1 MQFDAL
7 DRVLSKIDVMGA
19 PPLSPRER
27 RVSAATAW
35 RSGAVGASAP
45 AAAPAPA
52 AALAE
57 AVGATIQRASSFGR
71 RPKAPNHKQ
80 QLKHALTVNA
90 AHVITQDYVMLSRPL
105 TDGLMLMDAQER
117 KLRMVRSLGELL
129 PLRRYTTEYGNTLE
143 RVSKHKAVLAGTIE
157 LPIATDE
164 VGFDEHLARLAL
176 EPAAGRT
183 PQAAE
188 RMAAYDAIRG
198 GGADGDA
205 AAAGSSRAAP
215 HGENGGGPSS
225 AAELD
230 GDGRRAAMERLEAM
244 GARLSELE
252 GWCDAAKAEAAQ
264 ERQMREQAS
273 RRLEFVQERFER
285 MQAQVQQMRAE
296 NDELRRRVHDLQNA
310 EPEHEGMA
318 RAVGRHVGMGVSG
331 VGAPP
336 PPISTS
342 AAGTSRAPLSP
353 GGASEPSPTVS
364 LNLGLQLAS
373 GQGIF

>member
-1 MQFDAL
+1 MA
-7 DRVLSKIDVMGA
+7 VW
-19 PPLSPRER
+19 R
-27 RVSAATAW
+27 RS
-35 RSGAVGASAP
+35 GASAP
-45 AAAPAPA
+45 AAAAPAPA

-164 VGFDEHLARLAL
+164 VGFDELVARLAL

-205 AAAGSSRAAP
+205 AAAGAARRRTARM
-215 HGENGGGPSS
+215 
-225 AAELD
+225 AA
-230 GDGRRAAMERLEAM
+230 GRRRRRSSTATG
-244 GARLSELE
+244 GARRWS
-252 GWCDAAKAEAAQ
+252 
-264 ERQMREQAS
+264 AS
-273 RRLEFVQERFER
+273 RRW
-285 MQAQVQQMRAE
+285 
-296 NDELRRRVHDLQNA
+296 
-310 EPEHEGMA
+310 A
-318 RAVGRHVGMGVSG
+318 RG
-331 VGAPP
+331 
-336 PPISTS
+336 
-342 AAGTSRAPLSP
+342 
-353 GGASEPSPTVS
+353 
-364 LNLGLQLAS
+364 
-373 GQGIF
+373 

>member
-35 RSGAVGASAP
+35 RTGAVGASTP

-57 AVGATIQRASSFGR
+57 AVGTTIQRASSFGR

-143 RVSKHKAVLAGTIE
+143 RVSKHKAVLAGTI
-157 LPIATDE
+157 DE
-164 VGFDEHLARLAL
+164 VGFDELVARLAL

-183 PQAAE
+183 PQPAE

-205 AAAGSSRAAP
+205 SSSAAP
-215 HGENGGGPSS
+215 HRENGGPSS
-225 AAELD
+225 ASELD

-285 MQAQVQQMRAE
+285 MQAQVMQMRAE

>member
-1 MQFDAL
+1 M
-7 DRVLSKIDVMGA
+7 
-19 PPLSPRER
+19 
-27 RVSAATAW
+27 SAATAW

-164 VGFDEHLARLAL
+164 VGFDELVARLAL
-176 EPAAGRT
+176 EPSVGRT
-183 PQAAE
+183 PQA
-188 RMAAYDAIRG
+188 
-198 GGADGDA
+198 
-205 AAAGSSRAAP
+205 
-215 HGENGGGPSS
+215 
-225 AAELD
+225 
-230 GDGRRAAMERLEAM
+230 
-244 GARLSELE
+244 LSLI
-252 GWCDAAKAEAAQ
+252 
-264 ERQMREQAS
+264 
-273 RRLEFVQERFER
+273 
-285 MQAQVQQMRAE
+285 
-296 NDELRRRVHDLQNA
+296 H
-310 EPEHEGMA
+310 
-318 RAVGRHVGMGVSG
+318 
-331 VGAPP
+331 
-336 PPISTS
+336 I
-342 AAGTSRAPLSP
+342 
-353 GGASEPSPTVS
+353 
-364 LNLGLQLAS
+364 
-373 GQGIF
+373 

>member
-1 MQFDAL
+1 MA
-7 DRVLSKIDVMGA
+7 VG
-19 PPLSPRER
+19 R
-27 RVSAATAW
+27 R
-35 RSGAVGASAP
+35 GASAP

-164 VGFDEHLARLAL
+164 VGFDELVARLAL

-188 RMAAYDAIRG
+188 RMAAAGCPRRRRRRRRG
-198 GGADGDA
+198 GG
-205 AAAGSSRAAP
+205 RRRR
-215 HGENGGGPSS
+215 HRENGGGPSS
-225 AAELD
+225 ARSSTATGGARRWSVR
-230 GDGRRAAMERLEAM
+230 GDGRKTERAR
-244 GARLSELE
+244 GVVRRGE
-252 GWCDAAKAEAAQ
+252 GGGRRSGRC
-264 ERQMREQAS
+264 AS
-273 RRLEFVQERFER
+273 SGRRLEFVQERFER
-285 MQAQVQQMRAE
+285 MQR
-296 NDELRRRVHDLQNA
+296 
-310 EPEHEGMA
+310 G
-318 RAVGRHVGMGVSG
+318 
-331 VGAPP
+331 
-336 PPISTS
+336 
-342 AAGTSRAPLSP
+342 SR
-353 GGASEPSPTVS
+353 
-364 LNLGLQLAS
+364 
-373 GQGIF
+373 

>member
-164 VGFDEHLARLAL
+164 VGFDEHLARLANTHRHRVTL
-176 EPAAGRT
+176 CASEYMGFVEDRLTAIRRRADNCPCAVWQPAPSVAGR
-183 PQAAE
+183 QRWGIRAGRERRLAIRSRRAHKAIIIIAAE
-188 RMAAYDAIRG
+188 
-198 GGADGDA
+198 
-205 AAAGSSRAAP
+205 
-215 HGENGGGPSS
+215 
-225 AAELD
+225 
-230 GDGRRAAMERLEAM
+230 GRI
-244 GARLSELE
+244 
-252 GWCDAAKAEAAQ
+252 Q
-264 ERQMREQAS
+264 P
-273 RRLEFVQERFER
+273 V
-285 MQAQVQQMRAE
+285 
-296 NDELRRRVHDLQNA
+296 
-310 EPEHEGMA
+310 
-318 RAVGRHVGMGVSG
+318 RH
-331 VGAPP
+331 
-336 PPISTS
+336 ST
-342 AAGTSRAPLSP
+342 RYL
-353 GGASEPSPTVS
+353 
-364 LNLGLQLAS
+364 
-373 GQGIF
+373 